1 MSSLVYAT
9 PLDSAPAH
17 LPVIPGNMDRL
28 LNEHLARLRGSW
40 RNENYQQSRAANE
53 VSTGVD
59 RQWLTLRQA
68 EERATDRRNQQ
79 LLREH
84 HSYQQQLVRELAHTS
99 SHQQRHY
106 PPALAPRPSLTP
118 APLIMRAATRIC
130 PNPNVSVLEL
140 QGILGSTGSCS
151 PRQQALSVARQHMH
165 GDAPRTDVE
174 IFRILHTLG
183 AALGASRTE
192 ASTIKARHD

>member
-1 MSSLVYAT
+1 MAKRSSDAL
-9 PLDSAPAH
+9 
-17 LPVIPGNMDRL
+17 IPGNMEDRL
-28 LNEHLARLRGSW
+28 LKEHLARLRGSW

-99 SHQQRHY
+99 SHQQLNQQRYY
-106 PPALAPRPSLTP
+106 PPALAPRPSPTP
-118 APLIMRAATRIC
+118 APLIILRAATGIC

-140 QGILGSTGSCS
+140 QGILGSTGSS

-183 AALGASRTE
+183 AALGASPSRME
-192 ASTIKARHD
+192 ASTIKALHA